1 MAPWVTCFLLK
12 HDLSLDFQNSYNQ
25 SVIVCASVT
34 PVLGAGQEAG
44 MEIGG
49 GAGAGDIDWGRGR
62 GRGWRR
68 QGQVDLHHPL
78 PARFRF
84 RISGRP
90 CLRNEGGRT
99 GAMTEELR
107 ALAAMQPTCIS
118 FPAPTWWL
126 TTVWD

>member
-25 SVIVCASVT
+25 SVVVCGSVT
-34 PVLGAGQEAG
+34 SVLGAGQGAG
-44 MEIGG
+44 MDG
-49 GAGAGDIDWGRGR
+49 DWGQGR
-62 GRGWRR
+62 KRGWRR
-68 QGQVDLHHPL
+68 QGQVDLHRPL

-107 ALAAMQPTCIS
+107 ALAATQPTCIS
-118 FPAPTWWL
+118 FPAPT
-126 TTVWD
+126 